1 MIRHLLIILFISLTF
16 KNFAQ
21 NTKDILS
28 KIPQSDRDALVS
40 IFYRMMHADNL
51 SYTLFGDKP
60 ISLSGD
66 FNLTPYGN
74 ILWAKFQCGG
84 VFWKNWEIWEKHQ
97 NDFLIKNYLFIK
109 EPSINSSDV
118 TNIIF
123 INKRQF
129 IKIVDKHLDIF
140 KDRLRRNLT
149 GKSLLHEVE
158 EKRKFASIIH
168 NDEVLWGVLLGY
180 GLHNAQ
186 LYNER
191 LKLEKFINI
200 EELPKIPEKKPSPRK
215 NFTSIEEEYNF
226 LNSQLEFFGEQT
238 YSPLIASPIHFVA
251 DSSHPETKDLE
262 KKYKAL
268 RERISAIYAKGD
280 FLEIT
285 LSALTSEDSNSF
297 ANEI

>member
-1 MIRHLLIILFISLTF
+1 MIRHLLVILFISLTF

-21 NTKDILS
+21 NTKEILS
-28 KIPQSDRDALVS
+28 KIPQSDRDVLES
-40 IFYRMMHADNL
+40 LFYQMMNNSHF

-66 FNLTPYGN
+66 FTLTPYGN

-97 NDFLIKNYLFIK
+97 DDFLIKNYLFIK
-109 EPSINSSDV
+109 EPSSSNATD
-118 TNIIF
+118 IIF
-123 INKRQF
+123 INKKQF

-140 KDRLRRNLT
+140 KARLRRSLT
-149 GKSLLHEVE
+149 GRSLLDEVE
-158 EKRKFASIIH
+158 EKRKFASIIQ

-186 LYNER
+186 LYDER
-191 LKLEKFINI
+191 SKLEKFIHS
-200 EELPKIPEKKPSPRK
+200 EELPKIPEKIPTPRK

-226 LNSQLEFFGEQT
+226 LNSQLQFFGEHT
-238 YSPLIASPIHFVA
+238 YSPLIASPVHFVA
-251 DSSHPETKDLE
+251 DNSHPETKDLE

-268 RERISAIYAKGD
+268 RGRISALYAKGD

-285 LSALTSEDSNSF
+285 LSALTSEESNCF